1 MIWYSDAYYLDTMKT
16 FCCMLNRFFENKY
29 TWKGR
34 TITRDVKYDGWKY
47 HYIETVGDVQ
57 TYEIAEKSPLS
68 LIKQIAERANS
79 FIY

>member
-1 MIWYSDAYYLDTMKT
+1 MIWYSDVYYLDTMKSL
-16 FCCMLNRFFENKY
+16 CCMLNRVFESRH

-34 TITRDVKYDGWKY
+34 TITRDVKYGSWKY

-57 TYEIAEKSPLS
+57 IYEIAEKSPLS
-68 LIKQIAERANS
+68 LIKQITERANT